1 MLHGPQR
8 FYFAVTVVTH
18 DSTRGMSALFQR
30 QQANLVCIGKPC
42 FLAADGAHANALI
55 DIVRTIF
62 NDAVF

>member
-1 MLHGPQR
+1 MLHSSQR
-8 FYFAVTVVTH
+8 FYFAVTAVTH
-18 DSTRGMSALFQR
+18 DSTGSMSTLLQR

-42 FLAADGAHANALI
+42 FFAADGAHANALI